1 MPHDFTFGRG
11 PTKAS
16 RHNAG
21 GANTIDVPVIGI
33 VKDNIDP
40 TRSGTLR
47 VFLINSLAPLNPDNS
62 DNWISVKFLSPFFG
76 KVRPTAGDEDNGSYK
91 RNPSSYGQW
100 HSPPDIGTKVLCI
113 FNNGDPND
121 GFYVGCVPDPE
132 DLYMIPG
139 IGASDNIIPNEGEA
153 VSYGGATRLPATNF
167 NTDNRALSQS
177 AEYLNSPRPVHSY
190 TAAIMAQQGIIRDP
204 IRGPI
209 SSSAQRE
216 AASRVGWGVSTPG
229 RPIYE
234 GGFNDET
241 VTGNLDPDQ
250 AGAAEQLRVISRR
263 GGHSIVMDD
272 GDLVGRDQLVRI
284 RTALGHQ
291 ILMSDDGQTLMI
303 LHSNGQSYI
312 ELGKE
317 GTVDVY
323 STNSINMRSH
333 GDINF
338 HAGRNINLH
347 ADEEVNIHSEK
358 IQLDAEEDLL
368 LRAEND
374 IKSFALG
381 NYTVRS
387 DSAVALRATGEAS
400 LHAGGSAFVNGSKV
414 NLNTGSAS
422 TKPSS
427 IEKQPLVAHTDTLHD
442 KQQGFIAAP
451 GKLMS
456 ITSRAPAHAPWV
468 NAGQGVDVEVSLGAE
483 EGLPSAPSP
492 SIRDINN
499 DAAGQSSVDPTS
511 IERASAKLPP
521 SKAISD
527 SIDQNTTNAI
537 LGIKAA
543 GASQPSISGGAIA
556 ARDGI
561 APSGQLGGN
570 ATGISLGS
578 YGQTQEQL
586 ARAGYLKPGSD
597 KRIQSA
603 AQQLNVNSAT
613 IDDYQRMMPA
623 SVFTGKPGAS
633 DVNSL
638 IKNTTAQTSAV
649 VGDLQVSQKNMTKIG
664 AISGKESPSQTT
676 GIVSAASSFGAQQT
690 SNTLKGVSPQRT
702 NILGAIGT
710 GVVAAQVAT
719 TSTGASGGIANALRL
734 LGPNALDTSRGV
746 EGSAFNAIKQS
757 FASLAPGVPQNLTA
771 ISRQDQFAPVSSS
784 NLGTLG
790 DTASVVQSGAIA
802 SLSSLL
808 ASGVNSIPGGQRS
821 VASVTNNALGAT
833 NILPGTGGI
842 STQINQALSGALPN
856 IPGIDSKG
864 ALGNLATGNLLPD
877 QAAQLKS
884 AASAFG
890 SKPGGKTKLPGTSFN
905 TTDRKA
911 ISAQVDTLL
920 FDPAIPPPNLVGE
933 VSPAAIEEFEQVE
946 AESRAVF
953 DLIKEFETRQEEID
967 SAKDNFYELERTLEP
982 GDPAID
988 EARQAWFALLDN
1000 PDYQQLLIDIRNARG
1015 TGTVDPAERSN
1026 ALRDALD
1033 ENIDRQRE
1041 LRREAQ
1047 GDIDFD
1053 DLANQNP
1060 DGGT

>member
-1 MPHDFTFGRG
+1 MYDFTFGKK

-16 RHNAG
+16 QHNSG

-47 VFLINSLAPLNPDNS
+47 VFLSNSLAPLNPNNS
-62 DNWISVKFLSPFFG
+62 DNWVPVKFLSPFFG
-76 KVRPTAGDEDNGSYK
+76 KVRSTAGDDETGSYK

-113 FNNGDPND
+113 FNNGDIND
-121 GFYVGCVPDPE
+121 GFYIGCVPDPE

-139 IGASDNIIPNEGEA
+139 IGSSDNIIPNEGEA
-153 VSYGGATRLPATNF
+153 LSYGGATRLPATNF
-167 NTDNRALSQS
+167 NTANRALSQS

-241 VTGNLDPDQ
+241 VTGNLDPEQ
-250 AGAAEQLRVISRR
+250 AGAAEKLRVISRR

-272 GDLVGRDQLVRI
+272 GDIVGRDQLVRI

-387 DSAVALRATGEAS
+387 DSAVALRATGQAS
-400 LHAGGSAFVNGSKV
+400 LHAGGAAFVNGSKV
-414 NLNTGSAS
+414 NLNSGSAS

-427 IEKQPLVAHTDTLHD
+427 IEKQTLVAHTDTLFD

-468 NAGQGVDVEVSLGAE
+468 NAGQGVDVEVSLDAD

-492 SIRDINN
+492 AIRDVNN
-499 DAAGQSSVDPTS
+499 DASGQDSTNPNGVV
-511 IERASAKLPP
+511 RAASKLPP
-521 SKAISD
+521 SKSVSN
-527 SIDQNTTNAI
+527 SIDQNTTNAL

-543 GASQPSISGGAIA
+543 AASLPLITGGPIS

-561 APSGQLGGN
+561 SPTGRQGNN

-578 YGQTQEQL
+578 YGQRQDQL
-586 ARAGYLKPGSD
+586 ERAGYLKPGSD
-597 KRIQSA
+597 KRIQAA
-603 AQQLNVNSAT
+603 AQQLNVTSAT
-613 IDDYQRMMPA
+613 IDDYERILPA

-633 DVNSL
+633 DVGSL
-638 IKNTTAQTSAV
+638 IKNTNAQTSAAV
-649 VGDLQVSQKNMTKIG
+649 CDLQVSQKNMTKIG
-664 AISGKESPSQTT
+664 AISGKEAPSQTT

-690 SNTLKGVSPQRT
+690 SNTLKGISSERT
-702 NILGAIGT
+702 NVLGAIGT
-710 GVVAAQVAT
+710 GVVAAQAAT
-719 TSTGASGGIANALRL
+719 TTTGGSGGIANALRL

-746 EGSAFNAIKQS
+746 EGSAFNVIKQS
-757 FASLAPGVPQNLTA
+757 FASLTPDVPQNLTA
-771 ISRQDQFAPVSSS
+771 LSRQDQFAPVSPS
-784 NLGTLG
+784 NFGSLGE
-790 DTASVVQSGAIA
+790 TASVVQSGAIA

-821 VASVTNNALGAT
+821 VASVTNNALDAT
-833 NILPGTGGI
+833 NILPGTSGI
-842 STQINQALSGALPN
+842 STQITRALGGALPN
-856 IPGIDSKG
+856 IPGIGNKG
-864 ALGNLATGNLLPD
+864 ALGDLATGNLLPD

-911 ISAQVDTLL
+911 ISAQVDNLL
-920 FDPAIPPPNLVGE
+920 SDPGIPPPNLVGE
-933 VSPAAIEEFEQVE
+933 VSPAAIAEFEQVE
-946 AESRAVF
+946 AEGRVVF
-953 DLIKEFETRQEEID
+953 DLIREFEARQEEIN
-967 SAKDNFYELERTLEP
+967 SARDNFYELERNLEP

-988 EARQAWFALLDN
+988 EARQAWFALIDD
-1000 PDYQQLLIDIRNARG
+1000 PDYQQLLVDIRRAGGVINPVLNEAG
-1015 TGTVDPAERSN
+1015 QTTGSATVDVN
-1026 ALRDALD
+1026 FDA
-1033 ENIDRQRE
+1033 
-1041 LRREAQ
+1041 
-1047 GDIDFD
+1047 
-1053 DLANQNP
+1053 LANQDP